1 MYVHKLFL
9 CGLEENFKN
18 SAYFFGEA
26 RNKLYIYNI
35 LYIYMYNN
43 KLYMC
48 IYDNEINYIHR
59 K

>member
-18 SAYFFGEA
+18 SAYIFGEA
-26 RNKLYIYNI
+26 RYKLFIKYIY
-35 LYIYMYNN
+35 YTY
-43 KLYMC
+43 KL
-48 IYDNEINYIHR
+48 NYVCAYVNM